1 VTVLVPVP
9 PGVTVARSAEAVT
22 NGAGQAFDLWFE
34 SGDGVAHRP
43 GRPATRPMPGT
54 APAGWTGSAGPG
66 LAPGGRAPVCRCSM
80 RSRWC
85 CRPRSAGGGDELPGI
100 AFFQGEGQFAERR
113 SAGPDDS
120 ADPFLLDLARSTEHP
135 LLGRRTD
142 IIDGQ
147 FALVWL
153 TRAECDAGPTPP
165 PPDPR
170 RPGEHVATDEG
181 PGPRSAAPIRS

>member
-1 VTVLVPVP
+1 
-9 PGVTVARSAEAVT
+9 VTVARSAEAVT
-22 NGAGQAFDLWFE
+22 NGDGQAFDLWFE

-66 LAPGGRAPVCRCSM
+66 LAPGA
-80 RSRWC
+80 W
-85 CRPRSAGGGDELPGI
+85 PRGTRTGLPMFHALTLVLPPAFRRRGDELPGI

-147 FALVWL
+147 FVLVWL
-153 TRAECDAGPTPP
+153 TRAEFDAGPTPP